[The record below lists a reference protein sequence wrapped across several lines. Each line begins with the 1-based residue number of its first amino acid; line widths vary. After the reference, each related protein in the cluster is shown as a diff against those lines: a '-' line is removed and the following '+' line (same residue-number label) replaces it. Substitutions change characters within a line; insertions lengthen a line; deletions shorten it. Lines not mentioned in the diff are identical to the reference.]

1 MASPAPST
9 VDISDDDAEAEE
21 PTGDSEVVD
30 GCDEG
35 QPVEHDEGEVNKA
48 AASPTDG
55 KIQRG
60 KSHVFN
66 FVPQPQDSQDPN
78 TPDASMEVDPEEEK
92 RIAEDKKIPLH
103 PPPTDMYIS
112 ELKEKLRDRRK
123 AQNDLKSRKLAREAA
138 LAAVADK
145 VIEVEESLPYGRDT
159 AETMDMGDVDNLIQ
173 KFNQVE
179 GDLDLETTDDT
190 PATYCIKLYAPFCL
204 CQTFA
209 SIFLTALYL

>member
-35 QPVEHDEGEVNKA
+35 QPVEHDEGEFNKA

-92 RIAEDKKIPLH
+92 RIAEDKKLPLH

-112 ELKEKLRDRRK
+112 ELKEKLRDLRK

-190 PATYCIKLYAPFCL
+190 PATYCTKLYAPFCL